1 MVTRFRA
8 ALDRLDPSPRL
19 LSAGIVVFC
28 LMLIA
33 AIAFAVTERSAFE
46 REQTLQDAL
55 RQNTILAAAF
65 EQYSLRILRSAGAV
79 TQLVESTYL
88 RLGPGPELAS
98 LLADR
103 VAAND
108 FLEVIAVFDAR
119 GQLVAASQRR
129 TPPDVNIADREEFL
143 VHVSGT
149 GPILHVGRPGA
160 TPLWHEAALP
170 ITRRIARANGEFG
183 GVVMTLIRPQRFTSF
198 YEDAAVQSGD
208 VVVLAGLDGIT
219 RAQKIGG
226 RDSFAEDLNF
236 SPLLQQW
243 ARQGKGVY
251 RGTTRG
257 DGVIRLHA
265 FRTMTGFPLVVIVAN
280 SQDQVLVEFSER
292 DSLYYMGAI
301 AAGVLIVL
309 FALVVIA
316 AIVRAANAAKALAES
331 EGRFRALTALSAD
344 WWWEQDAELIFT
356 HVAGDARSR
365 AGILAEDFLGRRR
378 WESPSVKPVNTTWDA
393 HRALLEARLPFANLL
408 MEYTDSNGGRHFT
421 NTSGGP
427 IVDTDG
433 KFRGYRGVASD
444 VTAKIATERALQES
458 EARFRTLIELS
469 ADWWWEQDAEFR
481 FVDITGLVSPQANK
495 FEDEFLGRCRWEVSR
510 LEPVNTT
517 WELHRAALETYQPY
531 GNLLMKYT
539 DSDGAVHF
547 EVVTGKPLFDAQGKF
562 SGYRGVGSNVTQK
575 MEVERALQ
583 QSEARFRHLA
593 ELSADWYWE
602 QDDQFRF
609 TFFSQGYQRITGV
622 ENATRIGK
630 TRWEYGLLGLTEA
643 QWLEHRRQL
652 DAHTPFRNLEC
663 QSITNDGRVCHI
675 SVSGD
680 PVFDETG
687 RFTGYRGT
695 GTDITQRKLV
705 EAEVLALNATLEEHV
720 LQRTEQLEAAN
731 DDLRA
736 LGYSIAH
743 DMRAPLRAI
752 GGFSQMLLENHLPQ
766 IGAEGKVLFSRIL
779 TNVEWMGHLID
790 GLLALSQLSMA
801 PVSRKPVDLTALS
814 REIFDELQRLEP
826 GRPVELV
833 LEDALVVE
841 GDNIMVR
848 RMMQNLIGNAWKY
861 SANEPLARIEIG
873 SLKGSNG
880 ASTYF
885 IKDNG
890 AGFDMTYADKL
901 FQPFQRLHSPSEFQ
915 GSGIG
920 LAIISLIVRKHGGQI
935 HAEAAVGRGAAF
947 YFTFPHEGLT

>member
-1 MVTRFRA
+1 MLACLWKTQPVVTRLRTVR
-8 ALDRLDPSPRL
+8 DRHDPSPRRL
-19 LSAGIVVFC
+19 IAGIVVFC

-65 EQYSLRILRSAGAV
+65 EQYALRILRSAGAV
-79 TQLVESTYL
+79 TLLVESTYL

-98 LLADR
+98 LLAER

-129 TPPDVNIADREEFL
+129 TPPDVNIADHEEFL
-143 VHVSGT
+143 VHLSGT

-160 TPLWHEAALP
+160 TPLWREAAIP

-198 YEDAAVQSGD
+198 YDDAAVQSGD

-226 RDSFAEDLNF
+226 RDTFAEDLNF

-251 RGTTRG
+251 RGIARG
-257 DGVIRLHA
+257 DGVTRLHA
-265 FRTMTGFPLVVIVAN
+265 FRTMPGFPLVVIVAT
-280 SQDQVLVEFSER
+280 SQDQELVEFSER
-292 DSLYYMGAI
+292 DSLYYIGAT

-316 AIVRAANAAKALAES
+316 AIVRAANAAKALTES
-331 EGRFRALTALSAD
+331 EERFRALTALSAD
-344 WWWEQDAELIFT
+344 WWWEQDAELRFT
-356 HVAGDARSR
+356 HVTGDARSR
-365 AGILAEDFLGRRR
+365 AGIFAEDFLGRRR

-393 HRALLEARLPFANLL
+393 HQALLEARLPFANLL

-433 KFRGYRGVASD
+433 NFRGYRGVGSD
-444 VTAKIATERALQES
+444 VTAKIATERALQE
-458 EARFRTLIELS
+458 
-469 ADWWWEQDAEFR
+469 
-481 FVDITGLVSPQANK
+481 
-495 FEDEFLGRCRWEVSR
+495 
-510 LEPVNTT
+510 
-517 WELHRAALETYQPY
+517 
-531 GNLLMKYT
+531 
-539 DSDGAVHF
+539 
-547 EVVTGKPLFDAQGKF
+547 
-562 SGYRGVGSNVTQK
+562 
-575 MEVERALQ
+575 
-583 QSEARFRHLA
+583 SEARFRHLA

-609 TFFSQGYQRITGV
+609 TFFSQGYQRIIGV

-630 TRWEYGLLGLTEA
+630 TRWEYGVLGVTEA
-643 QWLEHRRQL
+643 QWLEHRRLL
-652 DAHTPFRNLEC
+652 DAHTPFRNLEY

-720 LQRTEQLEAAN
+720 LRRTEQLEAAN

-766 IGAEGKVLFSRIL
+766 IAAEGKVLFSRIL

-801 PVSRKPVDLTALS
+801 PVSRKSIDLTALS

-833 LEDALVVE
+833 LEDALVIE

-873 SLKGSNG
+873 RLKGSNG

-915 GSGIG
+915 GTGIG
-920 LAIISLIVRKHGGQI
+920 LAIVSLIIRKHGGEI
-935 HAEAAVGRGAAF
+935 HAEAAVGRGAVF
-947 YFTFPHEGLT
+947 YFTFPREGLA